1 MSTEE
6 ANAPMSSEASG
17 TQSALGPVARGERID
32 SIDVLRGVAVLGILT
47 INIFLFGLP
56 SELGKSPVLFIG
68 EGVANLT
75 TYFIAFIAFEGSQ
88 RAIFSMLFG
97 AGIVIFT
104 SRMLN
109 SDRAQYSKRIYYRR
123 TWWLIVFGLVDAY
136 LLLWMGDI
144 LFLYGV
150 VGLVL
155 YFARDWTPRRLLLV
169 SGAILLVLCLV
180 RLALSAG
187 FSVMES
193 LAEDPDRAATFGMD
207 DETLASIRPPTPE
220 QLSDSIATRGGGY
233 LSAFG
238 ENAFYSL
245 KSQTVN
251 TILMLFWDALAL
263 MMIGMALFKM
273 KVLSAFHS
281 AKVYLLMTVVGLG
294 VGYFVNWWEVHD
306 TAQLEFYV
314 PYFEWTYDIGRIS
327 NAMGYVGLVMLICKL
342 QILPIVRSSL
352 AAVGRMALSNY
363 VMQTIICNTMF
374 VVFGLFG
381 TFDLA
386 QLYLVVLGVWTAQLI
401 YSPLWL
407 NHFNYGPLEWLWRKL
422 TYAGLAQ
429 RTITM
434 RQ

>member
-1 MSTEE
+1 MSAEE
-6 ANAPMSSEASG
+6 LNIRTDSEVSG
-17 TQSALGPVARGERID
+17 TQSALGPVERGERID

-56 SELGKSPVLFIG
+56 AELDKSPVLFIG
-68 EGVANLT
+68 DGVANLT

-109 SDRAQYSKRIYYRR
+109 SERAQFAKRIYYRR

-136 LLLWMGDI
+136 LLLWLGDI

-155 YFARDWTPRRLLLV
+155 YFARDWTPRRLLLIA
-169 SGAILLVLCLV
+169 GAILLVLCLV
-180 RLALSAG
+180 RLGISALYG
-187 FSVMES
+187 FAKSI
-193 LAEDPDRAATFGMD
+193 ADDPVRAAMYGMD
-207 DETLASIRPPTPE
+207 ESVLDSIRPPSAE
-220 QLSDSIATRGGGY
+220 VLNESIATRGGGY

-245 KSQTVN
+245 MSQTLN

-273 KVLSAFHS
+273 KVFSAFYS
-281 AKVYLLMTVVGLG
+281 AKVYLLMTVLGLG

-306 TAQLEFYV
+306 TAQMDIYV
-314 PYFEWTYDIGRIS
+314 RYFEWTYDIGRIA
-327 NAMGYVGLVMLICKL
+327 NALGYVGLVMLICNL
-342 QILPIVRSSL
+342 QILPMLRSCL

-386 QLYLVVLGVWTAQLI
+386 QLYLVVLGIWATQLI